1 MKLTVRFGSPAR
13 VVIVA
18 ATLLLAASPAWA
30 HITNQSTLYPDIGG
44 SPQSRQIVLLTAL
57 GVIPETPTFNPNQLL
72 TRTDL
77 AAWAA
82 LTHHAAPGGES
93 PDLATLEQKGT
104 QWVSGSGNATAA
116 DIDQAIFDG
125 WLPLRNPDQEFT
137 KAEAAGFIAA
147 HLSPALLNQLDAQ
160 LGPTGVITQVKTGV
174 SPDGDTSYTF
184 QIGGRWYPCY
194 DHVMVIGSTDLSTWL
209 HAELTHSYLRKT
221 SDGDVLVYI
230 QKK

>member
-1 MKLTVRFGSPAR
+1 MKLSTRFGPATKA
-13 VVIVA
+13 VVAA
-18 ATLLLAASPAWA
+18 ATLLLASSPVWA
-30 HITNQSTLYPDIGG
+30 HITNQDTLYPDIAKV
-44 SPQSRQIVLLTAL
+44 PQSRQIVLLTAL
-57 GVIPETPTFNPNQLL
+57 GVIPETPTFNPNALL

-93 PDLATLEQKGT
+93 PDIATLEQKGT

-116 DIDQAIFDG
+116 DINQAIFDG
-125 WLPLRNPDQEFT
+125 WLPLRNPDQQFT

-147 HLSPALLNQLDAQ
+147 HLSPALLKQLDVQ
-160 LGPTGVITQVKTGV
+160 PGPTGIITHVKTGT

-184 QIGGRWYPCY
+184 EISGQSYPCY
-194 DHVMVIGSTDLSTWL
+194 DHVMVIGSTNLSTWL
-209 HAELTHSYLRKT
+209 HADLTSSYLRKT
-221 SDGDVLVYI
+221 SDGNVLVYI

>member
-1 MKLTVRFGSPAR
+1 MKLSSRFGSTTK
-13 VVIVA
+13 VVGLV

-30 HITNQSTLYPDIGG
+30 HITNQDTLFPDIAQT
-44 SPQSRQIVLLTAL
+44 PQSREIVLLTAL
-57 GVIPETPTFNPNQLL
+57 GVIPETPTFGPNQVL
-72 TRTDL
+72 TRTEL

-82 LTHHAAPGGES
+82 LTHHAAQGGES
-93 PDLATLEQKGT
+93 PDIATLKQKGT

-116 DIDQAIFDG
+116 DINLAIFDD
-125 WLPLRNPDQEFT
+125 WLPLRDPGQQFT

-147 HLSPALLNQLDAQ
+147 HLSPALLKQLDAQ
-160 LGPTGVITQVKTGV
+160 PGPTGVITRVKTGT

-184 QIGGRWYPCY
+184 EIGGQWYPCY

-209 HAELTHSYLRKT
+209 HTDLARSYLRKT